1 MKGTALFLFLAA
13 SVATAQSNGRPATA
27 SKAPQHHAAASTA
40 AARAAA
46 SKLPAGIPAVHG
58 IVKTAFAL
66 KYQDYKAGTG
76 ALAEPNKLYRVQ
88 YTGYLAA
95 TGQKFDSSYDHRAP
109 VMSDGKPVMG
119 ADGKPQLGEAQPM
132 VFPQGYGRLIPGFD
146 QGFEGMHVG
155 GKRRIFIPWELGYG
169 MRSVPARGDSPGI
182 PPKSDLIFDVDAKD
196 LNLPCRANHVC
207 KKCTACGNV
216 FLQQNEWATLRCRC
230 RWLSPAYRAITV
242 IRPPGVPGG
251 CAAFVRVLGM
261 CAVNED
267 ASDAPS
273 AAIPLR

>member
-66 KYQDYKAGTG
+66 KYQDYKAGAG

-182 PPKSDLIFDVDAKD
+182 PPKSDLIFDVELVD
-196 LNLPCRANHVC
+196 V
-207 KKCTACGNV
+207 T
-216 FLQQNEWATLRCRC
+216 EM
-230 RWLSPAYRAITV
+230 PAMPSRPAPMHAPAGAI
-242 IRPPGVPGG
+242 PGHAIGAPHPG
-251 CAAFVRVLGM
+251 A
-261 CAVNED
+261 D
-267 ASDAPS
+267 ASQPEKPSTAGAAGAEQKPATTESAPGNDTK
-273 AAIPLR
+273 APPPEQK